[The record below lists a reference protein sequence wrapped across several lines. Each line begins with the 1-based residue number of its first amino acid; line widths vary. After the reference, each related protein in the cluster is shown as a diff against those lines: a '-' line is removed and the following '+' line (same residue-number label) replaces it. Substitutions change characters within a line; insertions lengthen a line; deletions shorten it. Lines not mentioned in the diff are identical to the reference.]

1 MKNSTCSSLYCLL
14 YSFIAREGHCQLPKD
29 YPDFPLQHWLMQ
41 QQDMIHSYSKN
52 QSIGLRPAQMKLLLA
67 LGVHGSKLESV
78 HPKLSTRMM
87 KRKHPEKKK
96 RKPLL

>member
-1 MKNSTCSSLYCLL
+1 MKKSTCVSLYCLL

-29 YPDFPLQHWLMQ
+29 YPDFPLQHWLLQ

-87 KRKHPEKKK
+87 KRKPEKKK